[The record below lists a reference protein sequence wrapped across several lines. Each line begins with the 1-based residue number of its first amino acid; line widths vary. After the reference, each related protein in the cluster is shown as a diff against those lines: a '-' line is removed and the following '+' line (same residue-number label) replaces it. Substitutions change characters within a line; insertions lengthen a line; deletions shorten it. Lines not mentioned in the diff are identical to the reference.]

1 MLGRRRPR
9 GISLPPYLTVV
20 SYWPPVGSQRQRGK
34 SFPSVEAAELLL
46 ALVRRPDV
54 AAGFFL
60 RYWRKTAERLFLIF
74 AVAFVL
80 LALNQALGHLLS
92 VVSEPASFVYGLR
105 ALAFA
110 LILAAIVDQN
120 LSSRR

>member
-1 MLGRRRPR
+1 MIEFLAGAATV
-9 GISLPPYLTVV
+9 GYL
-20 SYWPPVGSQRQRGK
+20 
-34 SFPSVEAAELLL
+34 
-46 ALVRRPDV
+46 V

-74 AVAFVL
+74 AVAFAL

>member
-1 MLGRRRPR
+1 MIEFLAGAATV
-9 GISLPPYLTVV
+9 GYL
-20 SYWPPVGSQRQRGK
+20 
-34 SFPSVEAAELLL
+34 
-46 ALVRRPDV
+46 V

>member
-1 MLGRRRPR
+1 MAATVG
-9 GISLPPYLTVV
+9 YL
-20 SYWPPVGSQRQRGK
+20 
-34 SFPSVEAAELLL
+34 
-46 ALVRRPDV
+46 V